1 MHISPTGEMKLK
13 SMAWKILK
21 YTFYIIP
28 VVWSLAKDLVFEDLS
43 LEEIRA
49 NYLFGKA
56 NAYDRA
62 SMLESS
68 IKGYEEILKN
78 DPNSIPGFLN
88 LGGLYYRRGKY
99 EKAIPYYEKVIRAN
113 PKHYQGHYWLA
124 MCYWKLQRYYAAINV
139 LEEVIEFLPTFKDA
153 LNLMGECYEQIG
165 EGAKAEHYYLKAISA
180 DPDGIVIHGGILD
193 GEPVEKKR
201 EERIKH

>member
-1 MHISPTGEMKLK
+1 M
-13 SMAWKILK
+13 
-21 YTFYIIP
+21 IP
-28 VVWSLAKDLVFEDLS
+28 VLWSFGKDMIIEEIS
-43 LEEIRA
+43 LEEIRI

-62 SMLESS
+62 NLLEDA
-68 IKGYEEILKN
+68 IRVYEEILRG
-78 DPNSIPGFLN
+78 DPNSIPVFLN

-99 EKAIPYYEKVIRAN
+99 EKAIPYYEKVIRSN

-124 MCYWKLQRYYAAINV
+124 MCYWKLQRYYAAINT

-153 LNLMGECYEQIG
+153 LNLLGDCYEKIG
-165 EGAKAEHYYLKAISA
+165 EGAKAEHYYLKAIRA
-180 DPDGIVIHGGILD
+180 DADGIIIHGGVLH
-193 GEPVEKKR
+193 GHAREKKR